1 MDSFEEALQ
10 NIDVFCKVLV
20 KKIVD
25 NEENSNIVV
34 EPIEKLL
41 CRKYIIGE
49 QSESNPSSKNLI
61 PLPHLEK
68 PLIDVVEDENCLEV
82 LMQCRCKDQ
91 KVTVHT
97 DTDGLKICKEECH
110 TDTEGTETCIDECQK
125 LNLPVR
131 HLQIKNVTSRCNNNQ
146 VLEVK
151 IPKTNTAISQG

>member
-1 MDSFEEALQ
+1 MDDFEESLR

-20 KKIVD
+20 EKIVH
-25 NEENSNIVV
+25 NEENNNIVV

-41 CRKYIIGE
+41 YRKCIIGE
-49 QSESNPSSKNLI
+49 QSESNPSTKHLI

-68 PLIDVVEDENCLEV
+68 PLIDVVEDDNYLEV

-97 DTDGLKICKEECH
+97 DTDGLKICKKDCH
-110 TDTEGTETCIDECQK
+110 TDAEGTETCIDECQK
-125 LNLPVR
+125 LNLSIG
-131 HLQIKNVTSRCNNNQ
+131 HLQIKNATSRCNNNQ

-151 IPKTNTAISQG
+151 IPKINTAMSHG